1 MIFLLKPLQWTALT
15 FSKIKVGDKVSN
27 VILLIFGGLSGSWYL
42 FQTIHISPTIKT
54 SKKNGKKGCFW
65 ENLCCDLFF
74 CFLNEEGM

>member
-1 MIFLLKPLQWTALT
+1 MVKSDFLLKPLQWTALT

-54 SKKNGKKGCFW
+54 SKKMVKKDVSEKICAVIFS
-65 ENLCCDLFF
+65 FVF
-74 CFLNEEGM
+74 